1 MPGMAFTATRDE
13 NLLTCWSSHHLL
25 VMTRG
30 NHLGSLLLQGH
41 HLLLLLLLMLL
52 KLLLLLLLD
61 DLHLLWGLRRVMLH
75 HLSWLLK
82 AAV

>member
-1 MPGMAFTATRDE
+1 MPGMAFTATRGE

-41 HLLLLLLLMLL
+41 HLLSLL
-52 KLLLLLLLD
+52 
-61 DLHLLWGLRRVMLH
+61 
-75 HLSWLLK
+75 SEPC
-82 AAV
+82 